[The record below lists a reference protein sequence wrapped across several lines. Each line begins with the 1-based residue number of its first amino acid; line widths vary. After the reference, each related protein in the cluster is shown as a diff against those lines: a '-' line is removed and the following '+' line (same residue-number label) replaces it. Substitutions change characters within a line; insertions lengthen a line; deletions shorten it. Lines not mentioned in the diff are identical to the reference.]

1 MADKP
6 PHDHRQMA
14 KDLWNRTWDLLEKE
28 DRTEDEIAELA
39 EAAHASRWHWRQAG
53 TGVHAQRGEWMLGR
67 VYCELNVPNAA
78 AWHLKRT
85 EALTEANRAD
95 LADFDFAFV
104 LALRARVTAV
114 SGDAKRAATEYAAAE
129 AMGRTLADAGDRA
142 EFARQLK
149 TGNWGAFKPE

>member
-1 MADKP
+1 M

-14 KDLWNRTWDLLEKE
+14 KDLWGRTWDLLDKP

-67 VYCELNVPNAA
+67 VYCEVGVPAAA

-85 EALTEANRAD
+85 EALTEAHKD
-95 LADFDFAFV
+95 ELADFDFAFV
-104 LALRARVTAV
+104 IALRARVAAIA
-114 SGDAKRAATEYAAAE
+114 GDLDLAAKEHAAAE
-129 AMGRTLADAGDRA
+129 GAGRHLADADDRD
-142 EFARQLK
+142 EFARQLAS
-149 TGNWGAFKPE
+149 GNWGAFKP